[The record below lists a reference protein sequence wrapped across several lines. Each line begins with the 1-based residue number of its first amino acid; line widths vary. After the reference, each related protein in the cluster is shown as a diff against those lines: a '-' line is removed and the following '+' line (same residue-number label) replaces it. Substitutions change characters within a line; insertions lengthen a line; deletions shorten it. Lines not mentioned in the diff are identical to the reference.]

1 MLLSWCELQCVC
13 FRVKAAARILTF
25 SLFVCPICD
34 SAHDTRMSASLQI
47 HGRPWVFQKVYIE
60 WSIRRPQNWSYIWRT
75 KHHVP
80 SKQFFNEPRTQ
91 RTPRPNRFARDCGGW
106 SPGTRN
112 PTTAAI
118 GSTKIDYRGGNGN
131 STSGLSAALGLGS
144 LGTSYLGPSA
154 MAAAARRSSLPGT
167 LGLGNSAPVRAGE
180 MSSTKTPIANLL
192 ANSSQNN
199 SNGSGRSEAV

>member
-1 MLLSWCELQCVC
+1 MIRGCPHLCKYMEDPESSRKFISNDPSEDLKIDPTFGVPNIMSQVNNSSMNHVLSGHPGQIVSPET
-13 FRVKAAARILTF
+13 AAAGALVQEI
-25 SLFVCPICD
+25 
-34 SAHDTRMSASLQI
+34 Q
-47 HGRPWVFQKVYIE
+47 
-60 WSIRRPQNWSYIWRT
+60 
-75 KHHVP
+75 
-80 SKQFFNEPRTQ
+80 Q
-91 RTPRPNRFARDCGGW
+91 RQQL
-106 SPGTRN
+106 
-112 PTTAAI
+112 AALKLI
-118 GSTKIDYRGGNGN
+118 TGGGNGN